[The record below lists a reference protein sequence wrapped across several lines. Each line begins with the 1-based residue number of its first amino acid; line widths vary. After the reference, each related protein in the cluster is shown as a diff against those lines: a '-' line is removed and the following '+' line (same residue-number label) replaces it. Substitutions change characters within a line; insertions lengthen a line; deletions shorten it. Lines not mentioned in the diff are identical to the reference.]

1 MAPNPEVLAPPHP
14 AAITRPGRVV
24 GTLAAAC
31 VAVLVAQIANALPAS
46 LNGLFQS
53 ELNTTGSQLTW
64 ITSAFMISVVVFELT
79 FGVLGDL
86 FGRRRLQAAGGVV
99 LVVGSV
105 VSALAPTVQVLWIGA
120 ALNGLGAGALFPA
133 SLALIAAVT
142 HDPQARARGIALWAG
157 FLSAGAA
164 VSPLLG
170 GVFAEVGSWRGSFL
184 IVAGLAVVTV
194 VVTMLLSVESTAP
207 EGRGLDI
214 PGQITFAVGL
224 IAVLYAL
231 VQGAEDGW
239 TRPHILLALVVG
251 VGFLSAF
258 VVIERR
264 AATPL
269 LDLDIFRNR
278 AFSVASVVTVVG
290 MIAFLGSCFSFS
302 LWLGAVQHQA
312 PARVG
317 VPLLLIQAPAFVLIP
332 VISRLLARVSARWL
346 LTAGFALMAVGAWM
360 ASRLDVLDL
369 SLAPMVVPALLIGV
383 GFALS
388 VSSFTAVAI
397 NTVPLHLAGM
407 ASATTNLLRDL
418 GFALGPI
425 VVGAVALSTAGDRL
439 GAALATANLPADQAG
454 AAQGV
459 FEAGGPIA
467 LNSLPPEAPGAAAHG
482 LALDALGEGFQTAFL
497 VCAVAALVAAAL
509 TLFGLSGVRRTE
521 PTPASLHDPLHPE
534 LPGELKDPAAPHH
547 SQARGGPLQQG
558 HAERPLAKDGV

>member
-1 MAPNPEVLAPPHP
+1 MATNSEAPAPPTATQP
-14 AAITRPGRVV
+14 ARVV

-53 ELNTTGSQLTW
+53 DLHATGSQLTW
-64 ITSAFMISVVVFELT
+64 ITAAFMIAVVVFELT

-99 LVVGSV
+99 VVVGSI

-120 ALNGLGAGALFPA
+120 ALNGLGAGAMFPA
-133 SLALIAAVT
+133 SLALVAAVT
-142 HDPQARARGIALWAG
+142 HTPERRARGIALWAG

-170 GVFAEVGSWRGSFL
+170 GMFAEVGSWRGSFG

-194 VVTMLLSVESTAP
+194 VVTMLLSVESTVP

-214 PGQITFAVGL
+214 AGQITFAIGL

-231 VQGAEDGW
+231 VQGAADGW
-239 TRPHILLALVVG
+239 GRPHIVLALILGVV
-251 VGFLSAF
+251 FLAVF
-258 VVIERR
+258 VVVERR

-269 LDLDIFRNR
+269 LHLDLFRNR

-290 MIAFLGSCFSFS
+290 MFAFLGSCFSFS
-302 LWLGAVQHQA
+302 IWLGAVQHQA

-317 VPLLLIQAPAFVLIP
+317 IPLLLIQAPAFVLIP
-332 VISRLLARVSARWL
+332 VISRLLARVNARWL
-346 LTAGFALMAVGAWM
+346 LTVGFALMAVGAWL
-360 ASRLDVLDL
+360 ASRLDVTDMNLT
-369 SLAPMVVPALLIGV
+369 PMVAPALLIGV

-397 NTVPLHLAGM
+397 NTVPLHLTGM

-425 VVGAVALSTAGDRL
+425 IVGAVALSTAGNKL
-439 GAALATANLPADQAG
+439 GATLATANLPPDQAG
-454 AAQGV
+454 AAGAV
-459 FEAGGPIA
+459 FRAGGPLA
-467 LNSLPPEAPGAAAHG
+467 VNGLPPNAPGAAAHP
-482 LALDALGEGFQTAFL
+482 LAVASLGSGFQAAFL
-497 VCAVAALVAAAL
+497 VCAIAALAAAAL
-509 TLFGLSGVRRTE
+509 TLFGLSGRPRE
-521 PTPASLHDPLHPE
+521 SQPSAESLHDPLHPE
-534 LPGELKDPAAPHH
+534 LPGEWKDP
-547 SQARGGPLQQG
+547 
-558 HAERPLAKDGV
+558 ERPLATDGV

>member
-1 MAPNPEVLAPPHP
+1 MTTNTETPLGARP
-14 AAITRPGRVV
+14 ARVV

-31 VAVLVAQIANALPAS
+31 VAVMVAQIANALPAS
-46 LNGLFQS
+46 LNGLFQQ
-53 ELNTTGSQLTW
+53 EFDTTGSQLTW
-64 ITSAFMISVVVFELT
+64 ITAAFMIAVVVFELT

-86 FGRRRLQAAGGVV
+86 FGRRRLQAYGAA
-99 LVVGSV
+99 LLIVGSV
-105 VSALAPTVQVLWIGA
+105 VSAVAPTVQVLWVGA
-120 ALNGLGAGALFPA
+120 ALNGLAAGAMFPA
-133 SLALIAAVT
+133 SLALVAAVT
-142 HDPQARARGIALWAG
+142 HTPQARARGIALWAG

-170 GVFAEVGSWRGSFL
+170 GVFADVASWRGSFL

-194 VVTMLLSVESTAP
+194 AVTLLLSAESTAP

-214 PGQITFAVGL
+214 PGQITFAIGL

-239 TRPHILLALVVG
+239 TQPHILLALVVG
-251 VGFLSAF
+251 VGFLAAF
-258 VVIERR
+258 VAVERR

-290 MIAFLGSCFSFS
+290 MFAFLGACFSFS
-302 LWLGAVQHQA
+302 IWLGAVQHQP

-317 VPLLLIQAPAFVLIP
+317 LPLLLIQAPAFVLIP

-346 LTAGFALMAVGAWM
+346 LTTGFALMAVGAWL
-360 ASRLDVLDL
+360 ASRLEVLDM
-369 SLAPMVVPALLIGV
+369 SLAPMVAPALLIGV

-425 VVGAVALSTAGDRL
+425 VAGAVALSTAGRQL
-439 GAALATANLPADQAG
+439 GIALATADLPPEQAG
-454 AAQGV
+454 AANGV
-459 FEAGGPIA
+459 FQGGGALA
-467 LNSLPPEAPGAAAHG
+467 LNSLPPEAPGAAAHP
-482 LALDALGEGFQTAFL
+482 LALEALSSGFQTAFL

-509 TLFGLSGVRRTE
+509 TLFGLSGVRRPE
-521 PTPASLHDPLHPE
+521 PTPESLHDPLHPE
-534 LPGELKDPAAPHH
+534 LPGETGTAPV
-547 SQARGGPLQQG
+547 A
-558 HAERPLAKDGV
+558 HADRPLATDGV

>member
-1 MAPNPEVLAPPHP
+1 MTTNSEVTAPPPSTATARP
-14 AAITRPGRVV
+14 ARVA

-31 VAVLVAQIANALPAS
+31 VAVMVAQIANALPAS

-53 ELNTTGSQLTW
+53 EFNTTGSQLTW
-64 ITSAFMISVVVFELT
+64 ITAAFMISVVVFELT

-86 FGRRRLQAAGGVV
+86 FGRRRLQALGGVV
-99 LVVGSV
+99 LVAGSV
-105 VSALAPTVQVLWIGA
+105 VSALAPTVQFLWVGA
-120 ALNGLGAGALFPA
+120 ALSGLGAGAMFPA
-133 SLALIAAVT
+133 SLALIASVT

-194 VVTMLLSVESTAP
+194 VATMLLSAESTAP
-207 EGRGLDI
+207 EGRSLDF
-214 PGQITFAVGL
+214 PGQITFALGL

-239 TRPHILLALVVG
+239 TSPHILFALVLG
-251 VGFLSAF
+251 VAFLSAF
-258 VVIERR
+258 VVVERR
-264 AATPL
+264 VASPL

-290 MIAFLGSCFSFS
+290 MFAFLGSCFSFS
-302 LWLGAVQHQA
+302 IWLGAVQHQP

-317 VPLLLIQAPAFVLIP
+317 LPLLLIQAPAFVLIP

-346 LTAGFALMAVGAWM
+346 LTTGFALMAVGAWL
-360 ASRLDVLDL
+360 ASRLEVLDM
-369 SLAPMVVPALLIGV
+369 SLAPMVAPALLIGV

-425 VVGAVALSTAGDRL
+425 VAGAVALSTAGRQL
-439 GAALATANLPADQAG
+439 GIALATADLPPEQAG
-454 AAQGV
+454 AANGV
-459 FEAGGPIA
+459 FQGGGALA
-467 LNSLPPEAPGAAAHG
+467 LNSLPPEAPGAAAHP
-482 LALDALGEGFQTAFL
+482 LALEALGSGFQTAFL

-509 TLFGLSGVRRTE
+509 TLFGLSGVRRPG
-521 PTPASLHDPLHPE
+521 PTPESLHDPLHPE
-534 LPGELKDPAAPHH
+534 LPGETGTAPV
-547 SQARGGPLQQG
+547 A
-558 HAERPLAKDGV
+558 HADRPLATDGV

>member
-1 MAPNPEVLAPPHP
+1 MTTNSEAPAPP
-14 AAITRPGRVV
+14 ATATTRPARVV

-31 VAVLVAQIANALPAS
+31 VAVMVAQVANALPAS

-53 ELNTTGSQLTW
+53 EFNTTGAQLTW
-64 ITSAFMISVVVFELT
+64 ITAAFMITVVVFELT

-86 FGRRRLQAAGGVV
+86 FGRRRLQALGGVALV
-99 LVVGSV
+99 LGSV
-105 VSALAPTVQVLWIGA
+105 VSALAPAVQVLWIGA
-120 ALNGLGAGALFPA
+120 ALSGLGAGAMFPA
-133 SLALIAAVT
+133 SLALIASVT
-142 HDPQARARGIALWAG
+142 HDPNARARGIALWAG

-170 GVFAEVGSWRGSFL
+170 GVFAEVGTWRGSFL

-194 VVTMLLSVESTAP
+194 VVTMLLSAESTAP
-207 EGRGLDI
+207 EGRSLDF
-214 PGQITFAVGL
+214 PGQITFALGL

-239 TRPHILLALVVG
+239 TSPHILFALVLG
-251 VGFLSAF
+251 VALLAAF
-258 VVIERR
+258 VVVERR
-264 AATPL
+264 VASPL

-290 MIAFLGSCFSFS
+290 MFAFLGSCFSFS
-302 LWLGAVQHQA
+302 IWLGAVQHQS

-317 VPLLLIQAPAFVLIP
+317 LPLLLIQAPAFVLIP

-346 LTAGFALMAVGAWM
+346 LTTGFALMAVGAWL
-360 ASRLDVLDL
+360 ASRLDVLDM
-369 SLAPMVVPALLIGV
+369 SLAPMVAPALLIGV

-425 VVGAVALSTAGDRL
+425 LAGAVALSTAGDKL
-439 GAALATANLPADQAG
+439 GAALATAQLPPDQAG
-454 AAQGV
+454 AANGV
-459 FEAGGPIA
+459 FQAGGPLA
-467 LNSLPPEAPGAAAHG
+467 LNGLPPEAPGAAAHP
-482 LALDALGEGFQTAFL
+482 LALAALGAGFQAAFL
-497 VCAVAALVAAAL
+497 VCAIAALAAAAL
-509 TLFGLSGVRRTE
+509 TLFGLSGVRRPE
-521 PTPASLHDPLHPE
+521 PSPEALHDPLHPE
-534 LPGELKDPAAPHH
+534 LPGE
-547 SQARGGPLQQG
+547 
-558 HAERPLAKDGV
+558 RPLATDGV